1 MRKVIGVVA
10 MAALA
15 IASTAWAADIAGKIK
30 SVDRAYG
37 DARGWDPAHDPGH
50 GEIDSRA
57 LKPGADVKA
66 SYEAKGSEKVVTSI
80 EALPA
85 ATK

>member
-1 MRKVIGVVA
+1 MVTLEDGTRLMIPVTVKV
-10 MAALA
+10 
-15 IASTAWAADIAGKIK
+15 
-30 SVDRAYG
+30 
-37 DARGWDPAHDPGH
+37 
-50 GEIDSRA
+50 DSRA